1 MLDDQSRSFREGS
14 LETGY
19 GVVGG
24 IYTRD
29 DILDVMTSSNDDTLR
44 YVALFCC
51 WKDATAVDLNCS
63 IKSNEK
69 EACRFQSNTEDL
81 KSWYYL
87 I

>member
-1 MLDDQSRSFREGS
+1 MVLDGQSRSFRKGS

-44 YVALFCC
+44 YVALFVVGKMQRP
-51 WKDATAVDLNCS
+51 W
-63 IKSNEK
+63 I
-69 EACRFQSNTEDL
+69 
-81 KSWYYL
+81 
-87 I
+87 